1 MSSSTFPGKVDGSL
15 ARVKSALAA
24 HELETTIKEFSAS
37 TRTSAEAA
45 AAIGCTLAQIAKS
58 LIFTGRE
65 TGRPI
70 LVMASGIN
78 RVDEQKLAAAVGE
91 KVRKPDATWVRDT
104 TGFAIG
110 GVAPV
115 GHLTPPLVL
124 IDQDLMALDPLWA
137 AAGQPNAVFR
147 LTAKDLVRITDGR
160 VIDLCLVSK

>member
-1 MSSSTFPGKVDGSL
+1 MILVSEGSL
-15 ARVKSALAA
+15 ARVKAALAA
-24 HELETTIKEFSAS
+24 HGLDDTIQEFSAS

-45 AAIGCTLAQIAKS
+45 AAIGCTVAQIAKS
-58 LIFTGRE
+58 LIFMGRE

-115 GHLTPPLVL
+115 GHLTPLQVV

-147 LTAKDLVRITDGR
+147 LTAKDLVRITGGQ
-160 VIDLCLVSK
+160 VISLRLIAE